1 MEVMNQ
7 LIFIIKFQGIDL
19 CIVIKGQV
27 RQAAHRNNKIPL
39 NISLKKNL
47 EMNSRSRESS
57 LKREKQKEEEQRLA
71 SEASE
76 TIQSGIDLQNQA
88 AKPKKKKIKRNNWR
102 NIFYKQI
109 KNLQEEGANANPNYK
124 SEWSESI
131 SFSNKEKGK
140 NFLDN

>member
-1 MEVMNQ
+1 VN
-7 LIFIIKFQGIDL
+7 GH
-19 CIVIKGQV
+19 V

-57 LKREKQKEEEQRLA
+57 LKREKQKKEEEQRLV

-76 TIQSGIDLQNQA
+76 TIQSEIDLKNQA
-88 AKPKKKKIKRNNWR
+88 DNPKKKKIKRNNWR

-109 KNLQEEGANANPNYK
+109 KMRQEEGADVNPNYK
-124 SEWSESI
+124 SE
-131 SFSNKEKGK
+131 
-140 NFLDN
+140 